1 MKIQMHD
8 QKYRAI
14 QRDMK
19 MDFDL
24 IFAKILL
31 GIIVIAVTVLFIL
44 TIQYGNA
51 PPEKI
56 IEALNLIK

>member
-8 QKYRAI
+8 QKHRAI

-19 MDFDL
+19 MDLDL

-31 GIIVIAVTVLFIL
+31 GIIVVSVTVLFIL

-56 IEALNLIK
+56 IAALKTIK